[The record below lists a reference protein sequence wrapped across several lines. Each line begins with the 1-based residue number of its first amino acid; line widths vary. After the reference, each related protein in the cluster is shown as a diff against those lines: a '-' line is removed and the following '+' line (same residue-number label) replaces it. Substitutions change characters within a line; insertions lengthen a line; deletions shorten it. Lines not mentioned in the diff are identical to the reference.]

1 MSLLAPFKVFNRHRT
16 VISLI
21 IPLTL
26 SFYTHLWN
34 PIGFPA
40 IWVVEGQYI
49 QRAMSVLEGFNLHE
63 SKDINPH
70 LYDHPFFGQIFLAGV
85 FAMVGYPDLF
95 STNNPSS
102 EIEIDNTIK
111 ILYSIP
117 RILMGLLAVI
127 DTYLVYKIAE
137 YRYNKTVAFIAA
149 VLFAVMPITWIL
161 RKIILESILLPFL
174 LLSILFALYSNK
186 KDNGIH
192 FEFNAANR
200 NIWRSKIENQGTI
213 FLVLLSGFFLGLS
226 IFTKVPAF
234 TMIPLVGYLIC
245 ICTSTNQSKSN
256 NKNNSYQNIDLK
268 KLGIWFIPVI
278 LIPLI
283 WPIYSILT
291 DDFDLWLKDMMWNM
305 QREHVNNNTAIG
317 SSLLNSLDYIFQ
329 IDPIIFLLG
338 CASIIFSYIKRDHFV
353 LLWIAPFLISLF
365 AIDFVSFFH
374 LILLLPAICISA
386 ARLIMDLSN
395 KVKKIKFRRILP
407 FAIISIIGVFGL
419 VSITILITL
428 NVSSSYFDMYAFIV
442 QSLVNHHNQ
451 SSKNKDQETFGT
463 VNEDK
468 LTMVGRHWTRSY
480 FWIPKH
486 VFDIN
491 IDFRKIDQADD
502 IPVPA
507 VTDKILLIV
516 DNRIRNSL
524 SDRDM
529 SMVQKYYYYYT
540 ITPVATFKDKT
551 IKYDNSKYPY
561 ASMSENRDIRWLQI
575 RGFNLSK

>member
-1 MSLLAPFKVFNRHRT
+1 MSA
-16 VISLI
+16 
-21 IPLTL
+21 
-26 SFYTHLWN
+26 
-34 PIGFPA
+34 
-40 IWVVEGQYI
+40 
-49 QRAMSVLEGFNLHE
+49 LEGFDLHE
-63 SKDINPH
+63 SKDINPR

-95 STNNPSS
+95 ILNNNPSS
-102 EIEIDNTIK
+102 ETEIDNNTIK
-111 ILYSIP
+111 ILYSVP
-117 RILMGLLAVI
+117 RILMGLLAVV

-161 RKIILESILLPFL
+161 RKIFLESILLPFL

-186 KDNGIH
+186 DNSIH
-192 FEFNAANR
+192 FKFNR
-200 NIWRSKIENQGTI
+200 NIRRSKVQNQDI
-213 FLVLLSGFFLGLS
+213 FFLVLFSGIFLGLS

-245 ICTSTNQSKSN
+245 ICTNIGNN
-256 NKNNSYQNIDLK
+256 NKNNSHHHHIDVK

-283 WPIYSILT
+283 WPNYSILIG
-291 DDFDLWLKDMMWNM
+291 DFDLWLKDITWNM
-305 QREHVNNNTAIG
+305 QRQYNYNNWPVG
-317 SSLLNSLDYIFQ
+317 SSLLNSLGYIFQ

-353 LLWIAPFLISLF
+353 LLWITPFLIFLF
-365 AIDFVSFFH
+365 VIDFVSFFH
-374 LILLLPAICISA
+374 LTLLLPAICISA
-386 ARLIMDLSN
+386 ARLIVDFSN
-395 KVKKIKFRRILP
+395 KVKKVKFQQILP
-407 FAIISIIGVFGL
+407 FTIISIIGVFGL
-419 VSITILITL
+419 ASISTLITL
-428 NVSSSYFDMYAFIV
+428 NVNSSYFDVYAYVV

-451 SSKNKDQETFGT
+451 LNKNKDQETLGT
-463 VNEDK
+463 ANEDK
-468 LTMVGRHWTRSY
+468 LIMLGPHWTRSY

-491 IDFRKIDQADD
+491 IDFRRIDQADD

-516 DNRIRNSL
+516 DNRVRNSL

-529 SMVQKYYYYYT
+529 STVQKYYYYYT
-540 ITPVATFKDKT
+540 ITPIATFKDKT
-551 IKYDNSKYPY
+551 IKYDTSKYPY
-561 ASMSENRDIRWLQI
+561 ASMSVNRDTRWVQI